1 MKKQLTNNPMDVPI
15 VNQLPGEIA
24 NLSSEE
30 KEFLL
35 IKALAE
41 LKTKNRELE
50 IEASLERVR
59 AKVLAMQT
67 SDDLFEVANV
77 LREQM
82 GKLGQPELESSIVH
96 LYDGDLETFNVW
108 YAYAAPNLSSGI
120 ITGFGTVPKN
130 ATEWTR
136 EVIAKYQSA
145 ETEYTIVSSGQKL
158 RDWYKVLETFAA
170 DTIEYGDQGQIIVP
184 EILYYHFSKFSGG
197 ALLMISNQQPSLE
210 SREMQKRASAVFNL
224 AYRRF
229 MDLKLS
235 QERER
240 QAIERERWET
250 EQLRKLDEIKTHFF
264 SNITHEFRTPLS
276 LILPS
281 TEQMLQEVDEPRH
294 RHRLMLIKRNARQLL
309 GLINQLLDI
318 SKLESGNMPLAEFR
332 GDVEVFVSQL
342 LDAFHSAAESK
353 GIRLLYNSQGAAGEW
368 LFDADKWNKIIN
380 NLLSNAL
387 KFTSSGGEIQV
398 ELNIYNSHESEP
410 AAPALKGNCKAL
422 ITIQDTGIGIPAQK
436 LPHIFDRFYQVDNSH
451 TRAFGGTGI
460 GLSLVK
466 ELVELLNGQ
475 IKVKSEPGAGTTFTL
490 ELPIRKA
497 ENCSDVPKAETITII
512 APFPDSNELEV
523 DSSEKNHPPMLSPEA
538 PLLLLIDDNA
548 DLREFIAGEL
558 SGTYRVLTAVNGEEG
573 WKLAQQ
579 ELPEVIISDVM
590 MPVLDGYALTERLKT
605 NPLTNHIAIMLLTA
619 KAAQESKIAGLEQ
632 GADDY
637 LTKPFHLQELKL
649 RLRNLLDH
657 QQKSRQHY
665 QQQLTTPQ
673 QGLPTEIVENKF
685 LQMLYQAIEEQLDN
699 SGFDVDSLA
708 EAAAMS
714 RRTLYRKLGTLT
726 GLTPNEVIRNY
737 RLLRATQLLQTG
749 HSVSQ
754 IAYQVGF
761 ESPSYFGQCFKEKYQ
776 ITPSEYLQQHLA
788 QS

>member
-1 MKKQLTNNPMDVPI
+1 MNKQSTNDPKEVLDV
-15 VNQLPGEIA
+15 NLLPSEIA
-24 NLSSEE
+24 NLSAEQ
-30 KEFLL
+30 KELLL

-50 IEASLERVR
+50 IEAALERVR
-59 AKVLAMQT
+59 AQALAMQT
-67 SDDLFEVANV
+67 SDDLIEVANV

-96 LYDGDLETFNVW
+96 LYEGDFETFNVW
-108 YAYAAPNLSSGI
+108 YAYAAPSVSKGI
-120 ITGFGTVPKN
+120 ITGFGTVSKN

-158 RDWYKVLETFAA
+158 EEWYKVLETFAA
-170 DTIEYGDQGQIIVP
+170 DTIEYGDQGEIIVP

-197 ALLMISNQQPSLE
+197 ALLMISNQQPSQE
-210 SREMQKRASAVFNL
+210 SREMQKRAAAVFNL

-240 QAIERERWET
+240 QAIEHERWET
-250 EQLRKLDEIKTHFF
+250 EQLRKVDEIKTHFF

-281 TEQMLQEVDEPRH
+281 VEQMLQEVDEPRH

-332 GDVEVFVSQL
+332 GDVEVFVNQL
-342 LDAFHSAAESK
+342 LDAFHSAAEEK
-353 GIRLLYNSQGAAGEW
+353 RIRLFYTFQGVNEEW
-368 LFDADKWNKIIN
+368 LFDADKWSKIIN

-387 KFTSSGGEIQV
+387 KFTPAGGEIRM
-398 ELNIYNSHESEP
+398 ELNIYNSHDSEP
-410 AAPALKGNCKAL
+410 DHALKKNFKAL
-422 ITIQDTGIGIPAQK
+422 ITIQDSGIGIPAEK
-436 LPHIFDRFYQVDNSH
+436 LPHIFDRFYQVDNTH

-466 ELVELLNGQ
+466 ELIELLNGQ
-475 IKVKSEPGAGTTFTL
+475 IRVNSEPEAGTIFTL

-497 ENCSDVPKAETITII
+497 ESCPDVPKAETVVAVTS
-512 APFPDSNELEV
+512 FEEPDELGV
-523 DSSEKNHPPMLSPEA
+523 NSSKKHYPPMQSMEA

-558 SGTYRVLTAVNGEEG
+558 SSTYRVLTAVNGEEG
-573 WKLAQQ
+573 WQLAQQ

-590 MPVLDGYALTERLKT
+590 MPVLDGYAFTERLKT

-619 KAAQESKIAGLEQ
+619 KAAQESKVAGLMY

-637 LTKPFHLQELKL
+637 LTKPFHLQELTL

-657 QQKSRQHY
+657 QQKLRQHY
-665 QQQLTTPQ
+665 QQQLTTPP
-673 QGLPTEIVENKF
+673 QGLCIEKVENKF
-685 LQMLYQAIEEQLDN
+685 LQMLYQAIEAQLDN

-708 EAAAMS
+708 EAATLS
-714 RRTLYRKLGTLT
+714 RRTLYRKLATLT
-726 GLTPNEVIRNY
+726 GLTPNEIIRNY
-737 RLLRATQLLQTG
+737 RLLRAAQLLQTG

-754 IAYQVGF
+754 VAYQVGF

-776 ITPSEYLQQHLA
+776 ITPSEYLQQHVS

>member
-1 MKKQLTNNPMDVPI
+1 
-15 VNQLPGEIA
+15 
-24 NLSSEE
+24 
-30 KEFLL
+30 
-35 IKALAE
+35 
-41 LKTKNRELE
+41 
-50 IEASLERVR
+50 
-59 AKVLAMQT
+59 
-67 SDDLFEVANV
+67 
-77 LREQM
+77 
-82 GKLGQPELESSIVH
+82 
-96 LYDGDLETFNVW
+96 
-108 YAYAAPNLSSGI
+108 
-120 ITGFGTVPKN
+120 
-130 ATEWTR
+130 
-136 EVIAKYQSA
+136 
-145 ETEYTIVSSGQKL
+145 
-158 RDWYKVLETFAA
+158 
-170 DTIEYGDQGQIIVP
+170 
-184 EILYYHFSKFSGG
+184 
-197 ALLMISNQQPSLE
+197 
-210 SREMQKRASAVFNL
+210 
-224 AYRRF
+224 
-229 MDLKLS
+229 
-235 QERER
+235 
-240 QAIERERWET
+240 
-250 EQLRKLDEIKTHFF
+250 
-264 SNITHEFRTPLS
+264 
-276 LILPS
+276 
-281 TEQMLQEVDEPRH
+281 
-294 RHRLMLIKRNARQLL
+294 
-309 GLINQLLDI
+309 
-318 SKLESGNMPLAEFR
+318 
-332 GDVEVFVSQL
+332 
-342 LDAFHSAAESK
+342 
-353 GIRLLYNSQGAAGEW
+353 
-368 LFDADKWNKIIN
+368 
-380 NLLSNAL
+380 
-387 KFTSSGGEIQV
+387 
-398 ELNIYNSHESEP
+398 
-410 AAPALKGNCKAL
+410 LKGNFKAL

-466 ELVELLNGQ
+466 ELIELLNGQ
-475 IKVKSEPGAGTTFTL
+475 IKVNSEPGTGTTFTL

-497 ENCSDVPKAETITII
+497 ENCSDVPKAETIAIS
-512 APFPDSNELEV
+512 APSCDLNELEV
-523 DSSEKNHPPMLSPEA
+523 NSSKAHYPSILSPEA

-573 WKLAQQ
+573 WKMAQQ

-590 MPVLDGYALTERLKT
+590 MPVLDGYALTKRIKT

-619 KAAQESKIAGLEQ
+619 KAAQESKIVGLEQ

-665 QQQLTTPQ
+665 QQLLTTPQ

-685 LQMLYQAIEEQLDN
+685 LQMLYQAIEKQLDN

-737 RLLRATQLLQTG
+737 RLLRATQLLQAG